1 MLAALDPSMS
11 TPPSSTPAS
20 LPSELPDPES
30 LSEIFHVYDIEMAD
44 GDARYYGE
52 PMAAQDA
59 VVQQLAPRFRE
70 RGYRVRLARETG
82 EHVLVATERSTG
94 VEGIPWTNVALFGL
108 TVATTLFAGAR
119 WYGFS
124 FEGNPVALL
133 GAWPFALSVLS
144 VLAVHEFG
152 HYALSRYHGV
162 EVSLPYF
169 IPIPN
174 VLGTLGAV
182 IRMRDHIPSRRA
194 LFDIGV
200 AGPLAGLAAT
210 VVVTAVGVSL
220 PPVDVGAAAGT
231 SFAQQYQLGY
241 PPLIQGIAL
250 LLGEQLYYSDPSLI
264 ANPVVIGG
272 WVGAFVTFLN
282 LLPVGQLDGAHVLR
296 ALIGDHLDTAQ
307 LLVPVGLLG
316 LAAYVY
322 VVESATMVAVLW
334 GFWAVLALLFTRIG
348 GAEPLDPSPVDR
360 RRRAVAAVT
369 LVLAGLT
376 FTPMPIVFTGF

>member
-1 MLAALDPSMS
+1 MS

-20 LPSELPDPES
+20 APSELPDPES
-30 LSEIFHVYDIEMAD
+30 LSDAFHVYDVETVD

-52 PMAAQDA
+52 PLDAQDA
-59 VVQQLAPRFRE
+59 VVRKLAPLFRE

-82 EHVLVATERSTG
+82 EHVLVATERSTE
-94 VEGIPWTNVALFGL
+94 VQGIPWTNVALFGL

-119 WYGFS
+119 WYGIS
-124 FEGNPVALL
+124 LEGNTAALF

-169 IPIPN
+169 IPLPN

-210 VVVTAVGVSL
+210 VIVTAIGVSL

-296 ALIGDHLDTAQ
+296 ALVGDHLDTAQ
-307 LLVPVGLLG
+307 LLVPVGLLA

-322 VVESATMVAVLW
+322 VVENATLVAGLW
-334 GFWAVLALLFTRIG
+334 GFWALLALLFTRIG
-348 GAEPLDPSPVDR
+348 GAEPLDPTPVDP
-360 RRRAVAAVT
+360 RRRAVAVATLALAV
-369 LVLAGLT
+369 LT
-376 FTPMPIVFTGF
+376 FTPIPITFTGF

>member
-1 MLAALDPSMS
+1 MS
-11 TPPSSTPAS
+11 TPPSTPSS
-20 LPSELPDPES
+20 LPPELPDPES
-30 LSEIFHVYDIEMAD
+30 LSDAFHVYDVEMAD
-44 GDARYYGE
+44 GNARYYGE
-52 PMAAQDA
+52 PLDAQDA
-59 VVQQLAPRFRE
+59 VVRRLAPLFRE

-82 EHVLVATERSTG
+82 EHVLVATERSPE
-94 VEGIPWTNVALFGL
+94 VDGIPWTNVALFGL
-108 TVATTLFAGAR
+108 TVATTLLAGAQ
-119 WYGFS
+119 WYGIPL
-124 FEGNPVALL
+124 EGNPAAVL

-169 IPIPN
+169 IPLPN

-210 VVVTAVGVSL
+210 VVVTAVGVTL
-220 PPVDVGAAAGT
+220 PPIDVGAAAGT
-231 SFAQQYQLGY
+231 SFAEQYRLGY

-250 LLGEQLYYSDPSLI
+250 LLGEQLYYGDPSLI

-296 ALIGDHLDTAQ
+296 ALIGDRLDTAQ
-307 LLVPVGLLG
+307 LLVPAGLLG

-322 VVESATMVAVLW
+322 LVENSAMVAVLW
-334 GFWAVLALLFTRIG
+334 GFWAFLALVFTRIG
-348 GAEPLDPSPVDR
+348 GADPLDPTPVDR
-360 RRRAVAAVT
+360 RRQAVAAVT
-369 LVLAGLT
+369 LGLAALT
-376 FTPMPIVFTGF
+376 FTPVPIVFTGF

>member
-1 MLAALDPSMS
+1 MS
-11 TPPSSTPAS
+11 TSPSTPSS
-20 LPSELPDPES
+20 LPPELPDPES
-30 LSEIFHVYDIEMAD
+30 LSDAFHVYDVEMTD
-44 GDARYYGE
+44 GNARYYGE
-52 PMAAQDA
+52 PLDTQDA
-59 VVQQLAPRFRE
+59 VVQRLAPRFRE

-94 VEGIPWTNVALFGL
+94 VDGVPWTNVALFCL

-119 WYGFS
+119 WYGIS
-124 FEGNPVALL
+124 LDGNPAALL
-133 GAWPFALSVLS
+133 GAWPFTLSVLS

-152 HYALSRYHGV
+152 HYVLSRYHGV

-182 IRMRDHIPSRRA
+182 IRMREHVPSRRA

-220 PPVDVGAAAGT
+220 PPVDVGAAAGA
-231 SFAQQYQLGY
+231 SFAEQYRLGY

-250 LLGEQLYYSDPSLI
+250 LLGERLYYGDPSLI

-296 ALIGDHLDTAQ
+296 ALIGDRLDTAQ
-307 LLVPVGLLG
+307 LLVPAGLLA

-322 VVESATMVAVLW
+322 VVEGTAMVAVLW
-334 GFWAVLALLFTRIG
+334 GFWAFLAFVFTRIG
-348 GAEPLDPSPVDR
+348 GAEPLDSTPVDR
-360 RRRAVAAVT
+360 RRRVVAAVT
-369 LVLAGLT
+369 LALAVLT
-376 FTPMPIVFTGF
+376 FTPVPIVFTGF